1 MPIKVREGNIWK
13 EVANDIAVPDI
24 VTGTYTHYTSSTRY
38 VGGSFQNQTTKL
50 LHVNATVGLDRAGY
64 GYGVGSGE
72 QSYGAAVAGT
82 YCRAWIAEESSNLNS
97 TNGTEVAFLRD
108 NGSWATDYIF
118 LNPQFFVP
126 VGYWYKIQLYDYNNN
141 VWSSSNTASVNA
153 FTWSELTFE
162 LQ

>member
-24 VTGTYTHYTSSTRY
+24 VTGTYTHYTASQRT
-38 VGGSFQNQTTKL
+38 VGGAYQNQTTKL
-50 LHVNATVGLDRAGY
+50 LHVNATVGLDRAGT
-64 GYGVGSGE
+64 GYGQGSGE
-72 QSYGAAVAGT
+72 QSYGSSVAGS
-82 YCRAWIAEESSNLNS
+82 YCRAWIAEESSLLNS
-97 TNGTEVAFLRD
+97 TYGTEVAFLRD

-126 VGYWYKIQLYDYNNN
+126 VGYWYKIQLYKSNNQ
-141 VWSSSNTASVNA
+141 VWSSSSIATVYS

-162 LQ
+162 LE